1 MMVAD
6 QPEDAVLGEDCGF
19 VVERAVAKVK
29 GETGGNPIAVSDLNE
44 ITCRESGA
52 FECFENKESVKGSLR
67 STDRNRVGGHLC
79 CCEKGCREQEKE
91 PRGTI

>member
-1 MMVAD
+1 MVAD

-67 STDRNRVGGHLC
+67 STDRNGVGEREC
-79 CCEKGCREQEKE
+79 RYQKACREEEKE
-91 PRGTI
+91 T